1 MIILCAS
8 LYTQK
13 NERNLVKTKVQSI
26 DRRTL
31 LCKFLIFS
39 YIQSKWA
46 KIDVILGQIW
56 SLDTEGLISTFHT
69 LINFVCL
76 FIYSLIFVQNTSLK
90 TALVRLSH
98 TRDEKKYVVTP
109 QRVAYQLIKEEKRP
123 RSKQNSKILF

>member
-1 MIILCAS
+1 MCKFVYPKKWKKEPS
-8 LYTQK
+8 Q
-13 NERNLVKTKVQSI
+13 NQSI

-31 LCKFLIFS
+31 LCKILIIFS

-46 KIDVILGQIW
+46 KIDVILGKIW
-56 SLDTEGLISTFHT
+56 YLDTEGLISTFHT
-69 LINFVCL
+69 LINSVCL

-90 TALVRLSH
+90 TALVRSSH

-109 QRVAYQLIKEEKRP
+109 QRVAYQLIKEEKHP